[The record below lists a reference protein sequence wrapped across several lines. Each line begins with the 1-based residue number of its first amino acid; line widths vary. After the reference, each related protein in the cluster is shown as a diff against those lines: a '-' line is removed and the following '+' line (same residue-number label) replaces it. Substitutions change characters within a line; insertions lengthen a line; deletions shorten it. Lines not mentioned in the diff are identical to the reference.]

1 MSLTRELV
9 LVASVALLGAPTASA
24 QMPEPPK
31 PGPEHA
37 ILAKDAGTWDAVIEM
52 GGAGGAPAMSSKGVE
67 VGTVGCGGLCLVVEF
82 NAELMPGMPFSGRG
96 LTIYDAKKK
105 KYVGSWSD
113 SMSGTLQ
120 ISESTYD
127 PAAKAVTGWMEG
139 TDPASG
145 TIVKTKAVTAYPDD
159 DHRVMTMFVNGPDG
173 KEMQTMK
180 ISYTRRK

>member
-1 MSLTRELV
+1 
-9 LVASVALLGAPTASA
+9 
-24 QMPEPPK
+24 
-31 PGPEHA
+31 
-37 ILAKDAGTWDAVIEM
+37 
-52 GGAGGAPAMSSKGVE
+52 
-67 VGTVGCGGLCLVVEF
+67 VEF
-82 NAELMPGMPFSGRG
+82 NAELMPGMPFAGRG
-96 LTIYDAKKK
+96 LTIYDGKKK

-127 PAAKAVTGWMEG
+127 PAAKAITGWMEG

-145 TIVKTKAVTAYPDD
+145 TTVKTKAVTAYPDD

>member
-1 MSLTRELV
+1 MTPVRGFV
-9 LVASVALLGAPTASA
+9 LVITFGMLAATGVVA
-24 QMPEPPK
+24 QMPELPK

-52 GGAGGAPAMSSKGVE
+52 GGIGGAPPMTSKGVE

-82 NAELMPGMPFSGRG
+82 NAELMPGMPFAGRG
-96 LTIYDAKKK
+96 LTIYDGKKK

-127 PAAKAVTGWMEG
+127 PAAKSITGWMEG
-139 TDPASG
+139 TDPGSG
-145 TIVKTKAVTAYPDD
+145 AIVKTRAVTAYPDD